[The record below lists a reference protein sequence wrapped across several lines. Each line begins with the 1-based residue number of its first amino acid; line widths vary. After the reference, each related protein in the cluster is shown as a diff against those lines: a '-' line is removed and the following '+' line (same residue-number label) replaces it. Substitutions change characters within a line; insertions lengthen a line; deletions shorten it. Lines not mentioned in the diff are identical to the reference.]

1 VAVLG
6 FCFFLLV
13 DGLVSW
19 GRFRFSPLRLPQVI
33 WQKRWHFGLVALLGI
48 TSMVIFV
55 PVNRLAGGLLWDP
68 FTWPKLM
75 LGATQLDWNEWW
87 LRLQV
92 YQAAHNIR
100 NLAVWYGLATTVF
113 LLTIYSTRLIGFIPT
128 PKSIRQLGW
137 QVWVLLFPVT
147 VLASF
152 VGMNFIQVSGGHNIF
167 NFFIVALTI
176 LSLLTAV
183 QLGNFAQRFP
193 RWAVPLTMLII
204 ALTIPRVIYT
214 TVGFV
219 GSVVN
224 NTDSTT
230 LNQNQLSALDFLEH
244 HYPPNTVYQTHLYNE
259 LQKDAPYVSLFTS
272 HQAFYGGWRVL
283 HDHNQPVADQEALM
297 KYLLQLGNSEQVA
310 RTMDWYGIKYL
321 YLEKH
326 PKNLSQHLWF
336 PIEHSFLQKVYENP
350 DIVVL
355 QPAPRTAYPYLSTCR
370 EPNYSGLW

>member
-1 VAVLG
+1 LFGWVGYTTVKTWTSSKTAARWAVFFLYFSGDLNYVFMWLFHRVFSFSSVTIDNGAIQFINMPQAFAKVLFLIGILTFTLWVRKKQFTAGLVTVLLFSVLVGFKVYFGIVAVLG

-152 VGMNFIQVSGGHNIF
+152 VGMNFIQVSGGHNI
-167 NFFIVALTI
+167 
-176 LSLLTAV
+176 LLPV
-183 QLGNFAQRFP
+183 F
-193 RWAVPLTMLII
+193 
-204 ALTIPRVIYT
+204 
-214 TVGFV
+214 
-219 GSVVN
+219 
-224 NTDSTT
+224 
-230 LNQNQLSALDFLEH
+230 
-244 HYPPNTVYQTHLYNE
+244 YQTHR
-259 LQKDAPYVSLFTS
+259 
-272 HQAFYGGWRVL
+272 HG
-283 HDHNQPVADQEALM
+283 
-297 KYLLQLGNSEQVA
+297 
-310 RTMDWYGIKYL
+310 
-321 YLEKH
+321 
-326 PKNLSQHLWF
+326 
-336 PIEHSFLQKVYENP
+336 
-350 DIVVL
+350 
-355 QPAPRTAYPYLSTCR
+355 
-370 EPNYSGLW
+370 